1 MKRKSARKMK
11 VKIVPEK
18 FADAYLKKAELT
30 ARKKKKHPA
39 HKMRATFVFWSSIV
53 VVVCANLLVSSIL
66 VPFLT
71 ILNSLFF
78 DIVTLLIALVIGI
91 MYAFLLLDVA
101 HLEKSHRL
109 FAGLF
114 VPIVA
119 IVNALLLWNV
129 VVDYVVQ
136 SGGLVTR
143 QNPWMIAVLYGAVFA
158 VPYLMDLVKREK
170 HR

>member
-1 MKRKSARKMK
+1 MK

-78 DIVTLLIALVIGI
+78 DIVTLLIALVIGKI
-91 MYAFLLLDVA
+91 SGFWVRDVA
-101 HLEKSHRL
+101 NLEKSHRL
-109 FAGLF
+109 FGALF
-114 VPIVA
+114 VPILGR
-119 IVNALLLWNV
+119 VNPV
-129 VVDYVVQ
+129 KI
-136 SGGLVTR
+136 
-143 QNPWMIAVLYGAVFA
+143 NPQTADGFS
-158 VPYLMDLVKREK
+158 P
-170 HR
+170 